1 MLVLRHRVLWI
12 AISVVMVLLVVWG
25 SLEPASKYAP
35 PDGFD
40 KVEHFGSYMLLAV
53 WFTGMVRRARYWTVV
68 TALILLGIA
77 MEAGQYLMHMGR
89 TADPYDVAANAAGVA
104 LGTALALAVC
114 GGWLVKVDAWLS
126 RS

>member
-1 MLVLRHRVLWI
+1 MLGLRHRWLWI
-12 AISVVMVLLVVWG
+12 AISVAILLLVVWG

-40 KVEHFGSYMLLAV
+40 KVEHFGSYLFLAV
-53 WFTGMVRRARYWTVV
+53 WFTGMVRRSRYWTVV
-68 TALILLGIA
+68 AALILLGLA

-89 TADPYDVAANAAGVA
+89 MADPFDVAANTAGVA
-104 LGTALALAVC
+104 LGTVLALVAS
-114 GGWLVKVDAWLS
+114 GGWLAKVDAWLS